1 MSSSDRLDLEAL
13 AFSHDA
19 SSEGLPSIDEIVSS
33 LSQLRG
39 DLGHLFDLKSD
50 EDQVV
55 SSLFRVLMK
64 LTQLLQWAPVEP
76 SILPVE
82 LGAVESAHVTPEGTL
97 IFFRNDGEIGTLDL
111 SEFDNRD
118 VLVEVVRDL
127 TPKLKDILEN
137 PPKVEEPVIEEPEP
151 EPEPVLEEPVTED
164 EAEAEEPIVEEPP
177 VMDEPVIER
186 EPEEQ
191 IVEEPPE
198 PLIPEL
204 PPVEKTVERP
214 PVKKKK
220 RKPKLKM
227 RKPRARKVD
236 LLWAILRGQR
246 GDSLQEI
253 LEYRANREEEER
265 ELLDDLKKH
274 QVLKLE
280 GQDGFVDRLKKVFK
294 RSREKKQ

>member
-19 SSEGLPSIDEIVSS
+19 SSEGLPSIDENVSS

-82 LGAVESAHVTPEGTL
+82 LGVVESAHVTPEGTL
-97 IFFRNDGEIGTLDL
+97 IFFRIDGEVGTLDL

-177 VMDEPVIER
+177 VVDEPVIER

-227 RKPRARKVD
+227 KKPRARKVD

-253 LEYRANREEEER
+253 LEYRAKREEEER